1 MVVLLQDCTGR
12 PRMLLNCT
20 ATLSLSL
27 CSPTPMT
34 TTTTAA
40 APAAAAAAFLKYH
53 HSLISLSHSMRLRP
67 LLLHTHATRSS
78 FLFQPTKRKFPSS
91 QGNFFLPIHTVGNTA
106 SFQIFRRRGGSPVG
120 REVEG
125 VILFL
130 RKSLPPPEQTSPYT
144 ILILMVVLVCRETQT
159 TDSLC
164 NASLSLHLF

>member
-91 QGNFFLPIHTVGNTA
+91 QGNFFPSHPHRWQHCFFSNLP
-106 SFQIFRRRGGSPVG
+106 P
-120 REVEG
+120 EG
-125 VILFL
+125 
-130 RKSLPPPEQTSPYT
+130 RKSHDQGSGGGNFILEKIFTSPGT
-144 ILILMVVLVCRETQT
+144 
-159 TDSLC
+159 
-164 NASLSLHLF
+164 NLSIYY